1 MAPCCVFGRGNSK
14 FPSSP
19 RAEKVWVRVSGVLNF
34 ASGYPQGTG
43 LYLVSFGALVGLAQL
58 SLLRVNGDRSFGWLD
73 AIDLPLLS
81 TG

>member
-1 MAPCCVFGRGNSK
+1 MAPCCVIARGNSK

-19 RAEKVWVRVSGVLNF
+19 REEKVWVHVSGVLNF
-34 ASGYPQGTG
+34 AKGYPQGTG

-58 SLLRVNGDRSFGWLD
+58 SLLRENGNNSFGWLD

>member
-19 RAEKVWVRVSGVLNF
+19 REEKVWVRVSGVLNF
-34 ASGYPQGTG
+34 ARGYPQGTG
-43 LYLVSFGALVGLAQL
+43 LYRVSFGALVGLAQL
-58 SLLRVNGDRSFGWLD
+58 SLLRVNEDRSFGWLD